1 MNKCYSFE
9 PVPEGAVAKHI
20 LGGQGNLWTEQ
31 VPTFR
36 HAEYM
41 TWPRGWALAEVFWSP
56 KEKKNWPDFVK
67 RAENQFDRADIAG
80 INHSLAIYD
89 AIINITRKDG
99 KMTVEMDTEVPGLD
113 IFYTIDD
120 TMPDSNTPKYT
131 KPLTLPEGPVTLRVI
146 TYRNGKQAGHL
157 ITLNP
162 QELARR

>member
-1 MNKCYSFE
+1 MNTCYGFE

-56 KEKKNWPDFVK
+56 KESKNWSDFVK
-67 RAENQFDRADIAG
+67 RAEKQFDRADLAG

-89 AIINITRKDG
+89 AIINVTRKDG
-99 KMTVEMDTEVPGLD
+99 KMTVAMDTEIPGLD
-113 IFYTIDD
+113 IYYTIDD
-120 TMPDSNTPKYT
+120 TMPDSYTTKYSE
-131 KPLTLPEGPVTLRVI
+131 PFVLPEGPVTLRVI
-146 TYRNGKQAGHL
+146 TYRNGKPIGHL

-162 QELARR
+162 QELAKR